1 MPLRDHFQ
9 PPLILEVNWASV
21 HHAWASEIVRRLNTQ
36 ILPRRYRAQAE
47 VIVLLE
53 RSTPTPAERIAAF
66 EELQRRLNLDAAT
79 AAKWI
84 EDIRAER
91 ESFGPRS

>member
-1 MPLRDHFQ
+1 MVAAIRQTVTVQTDGR
-9 PPLILEVNWASV
+9 LEIHSP
-21 HHAWASEIVRRLNTQ
+21 ELK
-36 ILPRRYRAQAE
+36 PGAQAE